1 MQMAVKEHD
10 FKRSI
15 GAEVRAVEGE
25 DRTIELS
32 FSSEVPYDRWFGPEI
47 LDHSDGCV
55 NMDRI
60 RTVGCLL
67 FNHDRD
73 KVIGKIL
80 EANIVEGRGV
90 AKVRFDDTDD
100 FSETIYKK
108 VQNGTLTGVS
118 VGYRVDNWEEVEI
131 GKKSED
137 GRFVGPCYIA
147 KRWFPYEIS
156 IVSVP
161 ADATVGVGR
170 SMEDELPKNN
180 GRQLDWFVRQLRLN
194 FSK

>member
-1 MQMAVKEHD
+1 MQMAVKEHE

-55 NMDRI
+55 DMDRI

-90 AKVRFDDTDD
+90 AKVRFDDTDE
-100 FSETIYKK
+100 FSDTIYKK

-118 VGYRVDNWEEVEI
+118 VGYRVDNWEEVEN